1 MSQLFAGYLMFLL
14 TVLYFLHLKKPTLLH
29 VERVLF
35 DPQCQLRR
43 VFQVSVSEAHEIHNR
58 SMLSGGAGLWIY
70 ISGNASKQVPEL
82 KDLGFL
88 WSGAW
93 RLWCIVKM

>member
-1 MSQLFAGYLMFLL
+1 MFLL

-43 VFQVSVSEAHEIHNR
+43 VFQVSVSEAHEMHMRYITTVC
-58 SMLSGGAGLWIY
+58 SQVVLASGYTFLEMLANKY
-70 ISGNASKQVPEL
+70 QN
-82 KDLGFL
+82 
-88 WSGAW
+88 
-93 RLWCIVKM
+93 